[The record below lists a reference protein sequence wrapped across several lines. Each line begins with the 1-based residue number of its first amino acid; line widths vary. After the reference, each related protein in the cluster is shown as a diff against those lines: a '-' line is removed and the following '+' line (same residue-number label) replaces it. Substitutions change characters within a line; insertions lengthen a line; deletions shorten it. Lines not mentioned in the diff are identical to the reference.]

1 MVAGNDEY
9 DAVLEKLRE
18 ALKETEDGNIRVF
31 NEDEVVTL
39 RRVIRAVDF
48 LETFG
53 VVGKYVLQLGILVG
67 AGWAAWKGI
76 FTGGGQ

>member
-1 MVAGNDEY
+1 MTKPDEY
-9 DAVLEKLRE
+9 EAVIGKLKKLIEGSE
-18 ALKETEDGNIRVF
+18 AGEIEIFNKE
-31 NEDEVVTL
+31 EVATL

-53 VVGKYVLQLGILVG
+53 AVGKYALQLGILIG

-76 FTGGGQ
+76 FTGGGG